1 MMDMTTRTRKQVK
14 ASLKSL
20 QPRCGECVGF
30 KCEKLIADNKQVCS
44 KIDKTS
50 TSAACPHFIADT
62 KALQPLMKR
71 DAFDGL
77 VSLFQ
82 AVPEEG
88 LRALASL
95 LYNEKK
101 TRKAG
106 FHFGQKVYVRY
117 RGAAGANYL
126 SNFMI
131 ARIMSVS
138 SEYIRLT
145 SQDGKCNL
153 TFARST
159 NEDHIL
165 TVEEFNE
172 LRQKMVAKSRLVDPD
187 TTRLLTKRLRCEE
200 EYDLN
205 MTNESAGG
213 QITTIDTVFKENKL
227 PRRKQKKTIDLVD
240 LVNGMMEGRNME
252 REAKGYKPRKS
263 RNDSGGDVI
272 ISVSGD

>member
-1 MMDMTTRTRKQVK
+1 MMDMTTRSRKQVK
-14 ASLKSL
+14 AGLKSL

-44 KIDKTS
+44 KIDKTP
-50 TSAACPHFIADT
+50 TSQTCTHFIADT
-62 KALQPLMKR
+62 KPLHPLMKR
-71 DAFDGL
+71 DAFDSL

-82 AVPEEG
+82 EIPDDG
-88 LRALASL
+88 LRAVASL

-106 FHFGQKVYVRY
+106 YHFGQKVYVRY

-131 ARIMSVS
+131 ARIMSVG

-145 SQDGKCNL
+145 SQDGKCNI
-153 TFARST
+153 TFARKT

-165 TVEEFNE
+165 TVDEFNE
-172 LRQKMVAKSRLVDPD
+172 LRQKMVAKNRLVDPD

-205 MTNESAGG
+205 MTNDSAGG

-227 PRRKQKKTIDLVD
+227 PRRKQKKTVDLVD
-240 LVNGMMEGRNME
+240 LVNGMMEGRNMD
-252 REAKGYKPRKS
+252 REAKGYKRS
-263 RNDSGGDVI
+263 TRRDDSGGDVI